1 MTRVSFCSA
10 LLALLACEDARA
22 QNAPESP
29 DTPDPESGPV
39 TKDELFAD
47 PEEEMTAGT
56 NVFLDD
62 VKVRSKSGNLLRVGD
77 GRHQLWVAPND
88 PSVLDFIAVGA
99 TVDVRGT
106 LRETPSAKQAALIY
120 AASGRAAARMARD
133 RFYVDAWFV
142 SAAP

>member
-1 MTRVSFCSA
+1 MTRVSLCGA
-10 LLALLACEDARA
+10 LLALLVSEGARA
-22 QNAPESP
+22 QNPPEA
-29 DTPDPESGPV
+29 PDPESGPA

-47 PEEEMTAGT
+47 PEEMTAGT

-77 GRHQLWVAPND
+77 GQHQLWVAPDD

-120 AASGRAAARMARD
+120 AASSRAAARMARD